1 VRWNHFQ
8 DILPVLTLA
17 IGYAGTFVTERFR
30 NHNEERRARVAAV
43 QNFERSVLLDTQA
56 ALYLYAG
63 EMQDFAFALRGQS
76 DRSYSK
82 IVGTAWRAS
91 AQLEM
96 LTTRI
101 SGESTR
107 DALGEVLATG
117 QAIASGSWPNEDDWS
132 DDDRALLDK
141 AVDTLL
147 DCEQRA
153 ALLLG
158 DRLRTLTYS
167 ARTYSGG

>member
-1 VRWNHFQ
+1 MRWNHFQ

-30 NHNEERRARVAAV
+30 DRNEERRARGSAM

-56 ALYLYAG
+56 ALYQYAG

-96 LTTRI
+96 LTTRV
-101 SGESTR
+101 SGEATR
-107 DALGEVLATG
+107 DALGEVLAAG

-141 AVDTLL
+141 AVDALL
-147 DCEQRA
+147 ECEQRA

-158 DRLRTLTYS
+158 DRLRALTYS
-167 ARTYSGG
+167 AQRGG